1 MREMHVWGDIMTIVR
16 LARRANMPDDLRRR
30 GGTVAFKSGRQEMY
44 MFTFLQTYRRARL
57 AARRHATPGRCNMQ
71 AALLPFLLR

>member
-1 MREMHVWGDIMTIVR
+1 
-16 LARRANMPDDLRRR
+16 
-30 GGTVAFKSGRQEMY
+30 MY